1 LEIEMIEAPAAIPSD
16 QVEETSNAFIQEVVL
31 DPGLDEAIQ
40 PVSLTLEEAEPV
52 SVGSDGAQPASAG
65 QQDEAE
71 LTSASQQDEAELT
84 SASQQDEAELTS
96 AGQQDEADLS
106 GVGFQEARADV
117 TWSAAP
123 AFTVPRA
130 VVPRPVPEQCS
141 PDDPSL
147 YFNQE
152 LSWLDFNWR
161 VLWLALDERTP
172 LLERVRFAA
181 ITASNLDEFY
191 QKRVGGLKRQRA
203 AGVRKLTPDGR
214 TPEEQLDL
222 IRDAAGVMHTTMTA
236 TWEQQLKPALAD
248 KANVVISNYD
258 DLNIEQRYMLREY
271 FQTHFYPILTPL
283 TVDPGHPFP
292 FISNLSLSLAVL
304 LRHPQWQTTHFARLK
319 VPMNRGRWLR
329 LPATEGDDRLY
340 FLPVEQLITHNVS
353 ELFRGMDLLSVHP
366 FRIIRNADVRRDEEE
381 AEDLLASISAELR
394 ERRFA
399 GVVRME
405 VAKDMPEYV
414 RNLLMREMELT
425 PANVVEVD
433 GLLDLTGCFQ
443 IADLDLP
450 KLRYKAWEPV
460 IPTRLAQEGQTKDTQ
475 SVFAIIR
482 QSDLLVHHPYESFA
496 ASTQRFVEEAAA
508 DPGVVAIKQTLYRTS
523 DESPIVAALMRA
535 AEQGKQVAVL
545 VEVKARFDEA
555 NNIEWA
561 QRLEN
566 VGVHVTYGV
575 MGLKTH
581 SKATLVVRQEP
592 DGLRTYCHIGTGN
605 YHPKT
610 ARLYTDLGLFTC
622 SPDLG
627 YDIVNLFH
635 SLTGYSPDQRYRR
648 ALVAPRAMR
657 NTFVQL
663 IQQEMDYQQRHGN
676 GRIIAKMNALDD
688 VPIIQELYRAS
699 QAGVQ
704 IDLILRGHSRLRPGL
719 PGISDNIRVISILGR
734 FLEHDRIFHFHNNG
748 TPHTFIG
755 SADWRGRNLDERVE
769 LIAPVEDPAL
779 QQQLIY
785 ILHEA
790 LADNRLAWD
799 LHSDG
804 SYVLRW
810 PGRDETVRNFH
821 ETLMRQATARA
832 KIL

>member
-1 LEIEMIEAPAAIPSD
+1 MIEPLGPIVQD
-16 QVEETSNAFIQEVVL
+16 QSEQDGNVVIRQISPYQGPVELPGMADMEQEV
-31 DPGLDEAIQ
+31 
-40 PVSLTLEEAEPV
+40 AEPIGLIAPEEV
-52 SVGSDGAQPASAG
+52 ELASAPELGAVETAGADAQPAAQAAGDGVQQETVVEVALSAFP
-65 QQDEAE
+65 
-71 LTSASQQDEAELT
+71 
-84 SASQQDEAELTS
+84 
-96 AGQQDEADLS
+96 
-106 GVGFQEARADV
+106 V
-117 TWSAAP
+117 
-123 AFTVPRA
+123 FTVPHA
-130 VVPRPVPEQCS
+130 VAPRPVPEHCLL
-141 PDDPSL
+141 DDPSL

-161 VLWLALDERTP
+161 VLWLAIDERTP

-203 AGVRKLTPDGR
+203 AGVRRLTPDGR

-222 IRDAAGVMHTTMTA
+222 IREAAGLMHKTMTA
-236 TWEQQLKPALAD
+236 VWEQQLKPALVD
-248 KANVVISNYD
+248 TANVVISDYD

-304 LRHPQWQTTHFARLK
+304 LRHPQWKTTHFARLK
-319 VPMNRGRWLR
+319 VPMNHGRWLR
-329 LPATEGDDRLY
+329 LPATAGDDRLY
-340 FLPVEQLITHNVS
+340 FLPVEQLIIHNVS

-366 FRIIRNADVRRDEEE
+366 FRITRNADVRRDEEE
-381 AEDLLASISAELR
+381 AEDLLGSISAELR

-399 GVVRME
+399 DVVRME
-405 VAKDMPEYV
+405 VNKGMSEYV

-425 PANVVEVD
+425 PAQVVEVD
-433 GLLDLTGCFQ
+433 GMLDLTGCFQ

-450 KLRYKAWEPV
+450 KLRYRPWEPV
-460 IPTRLAQEGQTKDTQ
+460 IPARLAQEGKTKDTRTI
-475 SVFAIIR
+475 FAIVR
-482 QSDLLVHHPYESFA
+482 QGDLLVHHPYESFTA
-496 ASTQRFVEEAAA
+496 TTQRFIEEAAA

-592 DGLRTYCHIGTGN
+592 DGLRIYCHIGTGN

-610 ARLYTDLGLFTC
+610 ARLYTDLGLLTC
-622 SPDLG
+622 APDLG

-635 SLTGYSPDQRYRR
+635 SLTGYAPDQRYRR
-648 ALVAPRAMR
+648 AIVAPRAMR
-657 NTFVQL
+657 STFVRL

-688 VPIIQELYRAS
+688 VGIIQELYRAS

-704 IDLILRGHSRLRPGL
+704 IDLIIRGHTRLRPGL
-719 PGISDNIRVISILGR
+719 PGISENIRVISILGR

-748 TPHTFIG
+748 EAHTLIG

-769 LIAPVEDPAL
+769 LIIPVTEPAL
-779 QQQLIY
+779 QQRLIA
-785 ILHEA
+785 ILDDA

-799 LHSDG
+799 LQSDG
-804 SYVLRW
+804 RYVLRW
-810 PGRDETVRNFH
+810 PGRDEKVRNFH
-821 ETLMRQATARA
+821 ETLMGQAAVLARVV
-832 KIL
+832 

>member
-1 LEIEMIEAPAAIPSD
+1 M
-16 QVEETSNAFIQEVVL
+16 TR
-31 DPGLDEAIQ
+31 
-40 PVSLTLEEAEPV
+40 
-52 SVGSDGAQPASAG
+52 QPAKRTRPPIDQESNVVV
-65 QQDEAE
+65 QQISPYQGPDGSLDAIDQDLETAAAPRLVAE
-71 LTSASQQDEAELT
+71 LTAEAVPLT
-84 SASQQDEAELTS
+84 AEEIAEAVDLAPE
-96 AGQQDEADLS
+96 EA
-106 GVGFQEARADV
+106 ADV
-117 TWSAAP
+117 ASPAREEKAEALALAPPEETEPAAEGVIDEPSGPAAP
-123 AFTVPRA
+123 ASITPGFFVPRA
-130 VVPRPVPEQCS
+130 VAPQPVPEPYS
-141 PDDPSL
+141 LDDPAL

-214 TPEEQLDL
+214 TPAEQLDL
-222 IRDAAGVMHTTMTA
+222 IRDAAGLMHRTMTA
-236 TWEQQLKPALAD
+236 TWEQQLKPALD
-248 KANVVISNYD
+248 EQANVVISNYD

-304 LRHPQWQTTHFARLK
+304 LRHPQWKTTHFARLK
-319 VPMNRGRWLR
+319 VPMNHGRWLR
-329 LPATEGDDRLY
+329 LPATPGDDRLY
-340 FLPVEQLITHNVS
+340 FLPVEQLIIHNVS
-353 ELFRGMDLLSVHP
+353 ELFRGMDVLSAHP
-366 FRIIRNADVRRDEEE
+366 FRITRNADVRRDEEE

-405 VAKDMPEYV
+405 VDKEMPEYV
-414 RNLLMREMELT
+414 GNLLMRELELT
-425 PANVVEVD
+425 PVQMVEVD

-450 KLRYKAWEPV
+450 RHRYKPWEPV
-460 IPTRLAQEGQTKDTQ
+460 VPLRLAQEGQTKDTRTL
-475 SVFAIIR
+475 FAIIR
-482 QSDLLVHHPYESFA
+482 QGDLLVHHPYESFA

-555 NNIEWA
+555 NNIDWA
-561 QRLEN
+561 QQMEN
-566 VGVHVTYGV
+566 VGIHVTYGV

-592 DGLRTYCHIGTGN
+592 GGFRTYCHIGTGN

-622 SPDLG
+622 APDLSR
-627 YDIVNLFH
+627 DIVNLFH
-635 SLTGYSPDQRYRR
+635 SLTGYSPDQHYRR
-648 ALVAPRAMR
+648 AIVAPKDMR
-657 NTFVQL
+657 NTFLHL
-663 IQQEMDYQQRHGN
+663 IQQEIDFQQRHGN

-688 VPIIQELYRAS
+688 VPTIQALYQAS

-704 IDLILRGHSRLRPGL
+704 IDLIIRGHSRLRPGL
-719 PGISDNIRVISILGR
+719 PGISDNIRVVSILGR
-734 FLEHDRIFHFHNNG
+734 FLEHDRIFYFHNNG
-748 TPHTFIG
+748 EPHVFIG

-769 LIAPVEDPAL
+769 LIVPVDDLAL
-779 QQQLIY
+779 QQRLIGL
-785 ILHEA
+785 LHDA

-799 LHSDG
+799 LHSNG

-810 PGRDETVRNFH
+810 PGRDEQVCNFQ
-821 ETLMRQATARA
+821 ETLMRQTVERA
-832 KIL
+832 KLL

>member
-1 LEIEMIEAPAAIPSD
+1 MIESSAILTND
-16 QVEETSNAFIQEVVL
+16 GVEENSNAVIQQVFL
-31 DPGLDEAIQ
+31 DQELIEAIQ
-40 PVSLTLEEAEPV
+40 PASAPLEEIEPAGAALAEE
-52 SVGSDGAQPASAG
+52 STG
-65 QQDEAE
+65 
-71 LTSASQQDEAELT
+71 
-84 SASQQDEAELTS
+84 
-96 AGQQDEADLS
+96 ADLLDAKELPDS
-106 GVGFQEARADV
+106 ALDV
-117 TWSAAP
+117 PSEVELWSAAP
-123 AFTVPRA
+123 QLMVPRA
-130 VVPRPVPEQCS
+130 VAPQPTPQPCNL
-141 PDDPSL
+141 DDPSL

-191 QKRVGGLKRQRA
+191 QKRVGGLKRQKA

-214 TPEEQLDL
+214 TPEEQLEL
-222 IRDAAGVMHTTMTA
+222 IREAAGVMHKTLTT

-304 LRHPQWQTTHFARLK
+304 LRHPQWKTTHFARIK
-319 VPMNRGRWLR
+319 VPMNHGRWLR
-329 LPATEGDDRLY
+329 LPATLGDENLY
-340 FLPVEQLITHNVS
+340 FLPVEQLIIHNIS

-366 FRIIRNADVRRDEEE
+366 FRITRNADVRRDEEE
-381 AEDLLASISAELR
+381 AEDLLGSISAELR

-405 VAKDMPEYV
+405 VAKEMPDYV

-425 PANVVEVD
+425 NQQVVEVD

-450 KLRYKAWEPV
+450 KLRYKPWEPV
-460 IPTRLAQEGQTKDTQ
+460 IPTRLAQEGQTKDTRTI
-475 SVFAIIR
+475 FAIIR
-482 QSDLLVHHPYESFA
+482 QGDLLVHHPYESFA
-496 ASTQRFVEEAAA
+496 ASTQRFIEEAAA

-592 DGLRTYCHIGTGN
+592 DGLRSYCHIGTGN

-622 SPDLG
+622 SPDLT

-648 ALVAPRAMR
+648 AIVAPRAMR
-657 NTFVQL
+657 STFVRL
-663 IQQEMDYQQRHGN
+663 IQQEIDFQQRHGN

-688 VPIIQELYRAS
+688 VPLIQELYRAS

-704 IDLILRGHSRLRPGL
+704 IDLIIRGHSRLRPGL
-719 PGISDNIRVISILGR
+719 PGISDNIRVVSILGR
-734 FLEHDRIFHFHNNG
+734 FLEHDRIFYFHNNG
-748 TPHTFIG
+748 APHTFIG

-769 LIAPVEDPAL
+769 LIVPVEDPTL
-779 QQQLIY
+779 QQQLIGN
-785 ILHEA
+785 LHDA

-804 SYVLRW
+804 RYVLRW
-810 PGRDETVRNFH
+810 PGRDEQVRNFH
-821 ETLMRQATARA
+821 ELLMRQATGRA
-832 KIL
+832 SLL

>member
-1 LEIEMIEAPAAIPSD
+1 MIEPLDVYEELDQENNAVIQLISPYQGPDETAEPA
-16 QVEETSNAFIQEVVL
+16 E
-31 DPGLDEAIQ
+31 PGLAATDPTEPEQQAVELAE
-40 PVSLTLEEAEPV
+40 PDRETTALDSPDWASDAGPSTTGLEEE
-52 SVGSDGAQPASAG
+52 SRL
-65 QQDEAE
+65 EAP
-71 LTSASQQDEAELT
+71 
-84 SASQQDEAELTS
+84 
-96 AGQQDEADLS
+96 LS
-106 GVGFQEARADV
+106 F
-117 TWSAAP
+117 
-123 AFTVPRA
+123 FVPRA
-130 VVPRPVPEQCS
+130 VVPRAVPDPCS
-141 PDDPSL
+141 LDDPSL

-222 IRDAAGVMHTTMTA
+222 IRDAAGIMHTTMTA
-236 TWEQQLKPALAD
+236 VWEEQLKPALAT
-248 KANVVISNYD
+248 KANVVIANYD

-271 FQTHFYPILTPL
+271 FQTHFYPVLTPL

-304 LRHPQWQTTHFARLK
+304 LRHPQWKTTHFARIK
-319 VPMNRGRWLR
+319 VPMHQGRWLR
-329 LPATEGDDRLY
+329 LPATPGDDTLY
-340 FLPVEQLITHNVS
+340 FLPVEQLIAHNAS
-353 ELFRGMDLLSVHP
+353 ELFQGMDILSVHP
-366 FRIIRNADVRRDEEE
+366 FRITRNADVRRDEEE
-381 AEDLLASISAELR
+381 AEDLLAAISAELR
-394 ERRFA
+394 VRRFA

-405 VAKDMPEYV
+405 VAKEMPEYV

-450 KLRYKAWEPV
+450 KLRYRTWEPV
-460 IPTRLAQEGQTKDTQ
+460 IPMRLAQEGKTKDTQ
-475 SVFAIIR
+475 TIFAIIR
-482 QSDLLVHHPYESFA
+482 QGDLLVHHPYESFA
-496 ASTQRFVEEAAA
+496 ASTQRFIEEAAA

-523 DESPIVAALMRA
+523 DESPIVAALIRA

-575 MGLKTH
+575 MRLKTH
-581 SKATLVVRQEP
+581 TKATLVVRQEP
-592 DGLRTYCHIGTGN
+592 GGFRTYCHIGTGN

-635 SLTGYSPDQRYRR
+635 SLTGYSPDQRYRQ
-648 ALVAPRAMR
+648 AIVAPHAMR
-657 NTFVQL
+657 NTFVRL
-663 IQQEMDYQQRHGN
+663 IRQEADYQRRHGN

-688 VPIIQELYRAS
+688 IPLIQELYQAS
-699 QAGVQ
+699 QEGVQ
-704 IDLILRGHSRLRPGL
+704 IDLIIRGHCRLRPGL
-719 PGISDNIRVISILGR
+719 PGISENIRVISILGR
-734 FLEHDRIFHFHNNG
+734 FLEHDRIFYFHNNG
-748 TPHTFIG
+748 APHTFIG

-769 LIAPVEDPAL
+769 LIAPVVEPAL
-779 QQQLIY
+779 QEQLIH
-785 ILHEA
+785 ILNDA

-799 LHSDG
+799 LGSDG

-810 PGRDETVRNFH
+810 PRLDEDVRSFH
-821 ETLMRQATARA
+821 TTLMRQAVERTKAHA
-832 KIL
+832 

>member
-1 LEIEMIEAPAAIPSD
+1 VDSAASQVLQHSD
-16 QVEETSNAFIQEVVL
+16 LGQPLLTEPVDLTSPHAEDVPEETSVDVQAEFTSDDSRGAPPSFFV
-31 DPGLDEAIQ
+31 PSA
-40 PVSLTLEEAEPV
+40 VS
-52 SVGSDGAQPASAG
+52 
-65 QQDEAE
+65 
-71 LTSASQQDEAELT
+71 
-84 SASQQDEAELTS
+84 
-96 AGQQDEADLS
+96 
-106 GVGFQEARADV
+106 
-117 TWSAAP
+117 
-123 AFTVPRA
+123 
-130 VVPRPVPEQCS
+130 PRPVPEQCS
-141 PDDPSL
+141 LDDPAL

-203 AGVRKLTPDGR
+203 AGVRKLTSDGR

-222 IRDAAGVMHTTMTA
+222 IREAAGLMHRTMTA
-236 TWEQQLKPALAD
+236 TWEQQLKPALED
-248 KANVVISNYD
+248 QANVVISSYD

-304 LRHPQWQTTHFARLK
+304 LRHPQWKTVHFARLK

-340 FLPVEQLITHNVS
+340 FLPVEQLIVHNIS
-353 ELFRGMDLLSVHP
+353 ELFRGMDLLSAHP
-366 FRIIRNADVRRDEEE
+366 FRITRNADVRRDEEE
-381 AEDLLASISAELR
+381 AEDLLSSISAELR

-399 GVVRME
+399 SVVRIE
-405 VAKDMPEYV
+405 VAREMPEYV
-414 RNLLMREMELT
+414 RNLLMRELELT
-425 PANVVEVD
+425 PAQVIEVD

-450 KLRYKAWEPV
+450 KLRYRPWEPV
-460 IPTRLAQEGQTKDTQ
+460 IPTRLAQEGQTKDTRTI
-475 SVFAIIR
+475 FAIIR
-482 QSDLLVHHPYESFA
+482 QGDLLAHHPYESFA

-523 DESPIVAALMRA
+523 DESPIVAALVRA

-561 QRLEN
+561 QQLEN

-575 MGLKTH
+575 VGLKTH

-592 DGLRTYCHIGTGN
+592 DGFRLYCHVGTGN

-610 ARLYTDLGLFTC
+610 AKLYTDLGLLTC

-635 SLTGYSPDQRYRR
+635 SLTGYAPDQRYRR
-648 ALVAPRAMR
+648 AIVAPRAMR
-657 NTFVQL
+657 GTFVRL
-663 IQQEMDYQQRHGN
+663 IQQEIDFQQRHGN

-704 IDLILRGHSRLRPGL
+704 IDLIIRGHSRLRPGL
-719 PGISDNIRVISILGR
+719 PGISENIRVISILGR
-734 FLEHDRIFHFHNNG
+734 FLEHDRIFYFHNNG
-748 TPHTFIG
+748 TPHTLIG

-769 LIAPVEDPAL
+769 LIVPVEEPAL
-779 QQQLIY
+779 QQQLID
-785 ILHEA
+785 ILQDA

-804 SYVLRW
+804 RYVLRW
-810 PGRDETVRNFH
+810 PGRDEAVRNYH
-821 ETLMRQATARA
+821 ETLMCQAVGRT
-832 KIL
+832 KIAG

>member
-16 QVEETSNAFIQEVVL
+16 QVEEISHAFIQQVPVDPEL
-31 DPGLDEAIQ
+31 DDAIQ
-40 PVSLTLEEAEPV
+40 SVSLTIEEAEQTSAGPQV
-52 SVGSDGAQPASAG
+52 EAEPASAHP
-65 QQDEAE
+65 QDETE
-71 LTSASQQDEAELT
+71 PV
-84 SASQQDEAELTS
+84 S
-96 AGQQDEADLS
+96 AGLQAETELASAVLQNDADLS
-106 GVGFQEARADV
+106 GAGVKEPSADV

-123 AFTVPRA
+123 GFTVPRA
-130 VVPRPVPEQCS
+130 VVPRPAPEQCS
-141 PDDPSL
+141 LDDPSL

-222 IRDAAGVMHTTMTA
+222 IRDAAGVMHMTMTA

-248 KANVVISNYD
+248 KANVVISDYD

-353 ELFRGMDLLSVHP
+353 ELFRGMDLLSVHL
-366 FRIIRNADVRRDEEE
+366 FRITRNADVRRDEEE

-482 QSDLLVHHPYESFA
+482 QGDLLVHHPYESFA

-657 NTFVQL
+657 STFVQL

-676 GRIIAKMNALDD
+676 GHIIAKMNALDD

-734 FLEHDRIFHFHNNG
+734 FLEHDRIFYFHNNG

-769 LIAPVEDPAL
+769 LIAPVEDLAL

-810 PGRDETVRNFH
+810 PGRDETVGNFH